1 MASTL
6 TTQKQLEQ
14 LSQDI
19 LKMCN
24 LTIEMVKKITEAIS
38 SNKPHNINPI
48 YELEKTLNKYQIEID
63 DTCFDM
69 LSKND
74 LNPESLR
81 FVVAIMKTT
90 AELERIGDQVVNI
103 HDHFSRI
110 QLSRLSDNEA
120 IKNLTSMGEESIR
133 MIESAS
139 FALLNKDEK
148 EATWVLSHDDVIDEM
163 KREFYTYSTSRM
175 MESPEKIRA
184 YIDIIFTASNFERI
198 ADLATNIAENAIY
211 SIKGKDIRH
220 RRTEL

>member
-1 MASTL
+1 MAIDSN
-6 TTQKQLEQ
+6 TQRQLED
-14 LSQDI
+14 LSKEI
-19 LKMCN
+19 LKMCT
-24 LTIEMVKKITEAIS
+24 LAIDMVKQITEAIS
-38 SNKPHNINPI
+38 TNKPHNINPI
-48 YELEKTLNKYQIEID
+48 YELEKKINKHQIEID
-63 DTCFDM
+63 DTCFEM

-74 LNPESLR
+74 LNLESLR

-110 QLSRLSDNEA
+110 QLSRLNDEEA
-120 IKNLTSMGEESIR
+120 IKNLTAMGEESIR

-139 FALLNKDEK
+139 SALLNKDEK
-148 EATWVLSHDDVIDEM
+148 EATWVLGHDDVIDEM

-175 MESPEKIRA
+175 MELPEKIRA
-184 YIDIIFTASNFERI
+184 YIDIIFMASNFERI